1 MFTNEVSSLLTTG
14 LVVEVGAETVAA
26 TVSVPIEVMLAAL
39 TATPKF

>member
-1 MFTNEVSSLLTTG
+1 MLTTG
-14 LVVEVGAETVAA
+14 LVVGAETVAA